1 MKRWLYILPTLCAY
15 VTCGQTVWFDR
26 DRVNFGC
33 VRAGATVVRSV
44 TVRNDGSAPLRIERL
59 QSSCTCVRARAGDE
73 LLAGGGSTEIEISLD
88 AAEVSGNLRR
98 LVYVYTNDPAAPRR
112 AIIINAIIDSNA
124 RDAEPQMRPHQPGEV
139 LVCFDRQCV
148 QLTGDEDQDE
158 LDALARARGCRSA
171 SVEHCASNLAR
182 LTLNEGESV
191 ADAFSRLNED
201 PTIVFA
207 QPNFVYEQREMV
219 PNDPELD
226 KQYAVYN
233 TGQIV
238 SGQTGA
244 AGADIQ
250 AVDAWDITT
259 GTGSVIVAVLDTGVD
274 YSHPE
279 LQSQMWDGSDC
290 LDANGN
296 PLGGCIHGYD
306 FSGSDDKDPFPSGS
320 NHGTHLAGIIGAV
333 GNNGIGVA
341 GVNWDVQIMAV
352 RSSGLTTAELVQ
364 GIYFATHNG
373 ADVINASW
381 GWAGTTC
388 DAALVLDEALYDA
401 IAQFPGLFVCA
412 AGNNNHNHNGV
423 NWYDSTDYG
432 HETNCWEALP
442 NVINVAMSDN
452 RDQLSSNTDFG
463 INVDIAAPGTRVYS
477 TSLGTGY
484 VYKTGTSMSTPYVAG
499 VAALA
504 WDFRPDLSVT
514 ELREVLRTQGDCI
527 PSMAGKL
534 TTGSPPY
541 CDNGGTRLNA
551 YGVLA
556 SLASPTVTILAAY
569 TAPDRT
575 MPIADGSSTEDVQ
588 PYFEWSPPEGQGIIA
603 GYALSIGNVFTDNA
617 WPDAAFDAQT
627 EGVVLTPGIHVV
639 TVTAFNDRGAA
650 GDPAGYTVVVTGD
663 DPLVVVD
670 PPDAVNEG
678 ATVVIE
684 ARLVNAGDA
693 PVTVDYASADQTATS
708 GSDYVAAGA
717 SLTWAAGETGLRTA
731 EIATLPDTID
741 EDNETFSFNLTPVGT
756 VIIVND
762 TSTVEIIDDDP
773 VPTISVEA
781 INVVENDGV
790 AVLSLSLS
798 NPSAFTISTN
808 YTTIDGTAFAAQDY
822 AAAAGTVT
830 WPPENSDVQS
840 ITINLINNTTGEPE
854 EQFLVEFD
862 NTQNAFLA
870 GDVAITIV
878 DDEIPSLSLSDATA
892 SELDGQLEL
901 AVTLEGASTAT
912 VATTVVTAAGTATAD
927 VDYENITASVTWAPG
942 ESGQKTV
949 QVPILDDTT
958 DEYDETFSISLLA
971 TQNATETVGT
981 ATATITDDD
990 GPPFITTHDAAA
1002 NENEGLISFNIELSE
1017 PSGKTVATTVVTAA
1031 GTATADVDYEN
1042 ITASVTW
1049 APGESGQKTVQ
1060 VPILDDTTDEYD
1072 ETFSI
1077 SLLATQN
1084 ATETVGTATATITDD
1099 DGPPFITAHDA
1110 AANENEGM
1118 ISFNVE
1124 LSEPSGKVVD
1134 FTYTLLSDSAE
1145 VAEFGG
1151 DVVDSSGGSGSID
1164 PGLTERTIS
1173 IFIANDL
1180 RDEGDEFFDLT
1191 LNVDPETVA
1200 TDARSTLGALGQIID
1215 NDVAFVLPVGWSMI
1229 GVPSAADPPTA
1240 VHSTILTDP
1249 RPSIWRWDV
1258 AEQLFVLFNELT
1270 ETGGTGQGLF
1280 VNAGEATT
1288 ILLEVPLPPALLHL
1302 EPGWNI
1308 ISVITA
1314 TLASELPA
1322 GIAGVPWTLE
1332 NGVMRS
1338 ATVLEP
1344 RRSYWV
1350 YVIFPVDLALE

>member
-33 VRAGATVVRSV
+33 VTAGATVVRNV

-59 QSSCTCVRARAGDE
+59 QSSCACVRARAGDE
-73 LLAGGGSTEIEISLD
+73 LLAAGGSTEIEISLD

-112 AIIINAIIDSNA
+112 AIVINAIVDSNA
-124 RDAEPQMRPHQPGEV
+124 RDDEPQMRPYQPGEV

-171 SVEHCASNLAR
+171 SVAHCASNLAR

-201 PTIVFA
+201 PAIVFA
-207 QPNFVYEQREMV
+207 QPNFVYEQRETV

-238 SGQTGA
+238 SGQTGV

-296 PLGGCIHGYD
+296 PLGDCIHGYD

-388 DAALVLDEALYDA
+388 DAALVLDEALYEA
-401 IAQFPGLFVCA
+401 IAQFPGLFVGA
-412 AGNNNHNHNGV
+412 AGNNNHNHDGV

-442 NVINVAMSDN
+442 NVINVAMSNN

-527 PSMAGKL
+527 PEMAGKL

-556 SLASPTVTILAAY
+556 SLASPTVTGLAAY

-575 MPIADGSSTEDVQ
+575 MPIADGGSTGDVQ

-617 WPDAAFDAQT
+617 WPNAAFDAQA
-627 EGVVLTPGIHVV
+627 EGVVLTPGVHVV

-650 GDPAGYTVVVTGD
+650 GDPAM
-663 DPLVVVD
+663 
-670 PPDAVNEG
+670 
-678 ATVVIE
+678 
-684 ARLVNAGDA
+684 
-693 PVTVDYASADQTATS
+693 
-708 GSDYVAAGA
+708 
-717 SLTWAAGETGLRTA
+717 RT
-731 EIATLPDTID
+731 
-741 EDNETFSFNLTPVGT
+741 
-756 VIIVND
+756 IV
-762 TSTVEIIDDDP
+762 
-773 VPTISVEA
+773 
-781 INVVENDGV
+781 
-790 AVLSLSLS
+790 
-798 NPSAFTISTN
+798 
-808 YTTIDGTAFAAQDY
+808 
-822 AAAAGTVT
+822 
-830 WPPENSDVQS
+830 
-840 ITINLINNTTGEPE
+840 
-854 EQFLVEFD
+854 
-862 NTQNAFLA
+862 
-870 GDVAITIV
+870 V
-878 DDEIPSLSLSDATA
+878 DDEIPSLSLSNATA
-892 SELDGQLEL
+892 SELDGQLEFE
-901 AVTLEGASTAT
+901 VTLEGSSTAT
-912 VATTVVTAAGTATAD
+912 VATTVVTAGGTATAD
-927 VDYENITASVTWAPG
+927 VDYENIAVGVTWAPG

-958 DEYDETFSISLLA
+958 DEYDETFSISLLS
-971 TQNATETVGT
+971 TQNATETVAT
-981 ATATITDDD
+981 AAATITDDD

-1002 NENEGLISFNIELSE
+1002 NENEG
-1017 PSGKTVATTVVTAA
+1017 V
-1031 GTATADVDYEN
+1031 
-1042 ITASVTW
+1042 
-1049 APGESGQKTVQ
+1049 
-1060 VPILDDTTDEYD
+1060 
-1072 ETFSI
+1072 
-1077 SLLATQN
+1077 
-1084 ATETVGTATATITDD
+1084 
-1099 DGPPFITAHDA
+1099 
-1110 AANENEGM
+1110 

-1134 FTYTLLSDSAE
+1134 FTYTLQSNSAQ
-1145 VAEFGG
+1145 VAELGG
-1151 DVVDSSGGSGSID
+1151 DVVDSSGSSGSID

-1173 IFIANDL
+1173 IFLTNDQ
-1180 RDEGDEFFDLT
+1180 RDEGDESFNLT
-1191 LNVDPETVA
+1191 LNIDPDTVA
-1200 TDARSTLGALGQIID
+1200 TDARSTLTALGRIID

-1240 VHSTILTDP
+1240 AHSTILTDP
-1249 RPSIWRWDV
+1249 RPSIWRWDA
-1258 AEQLFVLFNELT
+1258 AEQMFVPFNELT

-1280 VNAGEATT
+1280 VNAGETT
-1288 ILLEVPLPPALLHL
+1288 TVLLEVPLPPALLHL

-1314 TLASELPA
+1314 TLASDLPA

>member
-1 MKRWLYILPTLCAY
+1 MKRWLYILPALCAHIAA
-15 VTCGQTVWFDR
+15 GQTVSFDR

-33 VRAGATVVRSV
+33 VRAGDTVVRSV

-88 AAEVSGNLRR
+88 AAELNGNLRR

-112 AIIINAIIDSNA
+112 AIIIKATVDSNA

-148 QLTGDEDQDE
+148 QLTGDEDQAE

-171 SVEHCASNLAR
+171 SIEHCASNLAR

-201 PTIVFA
+201 PAILFA
-207 QPNFVYEQREMV
+207 QPNFVYEQRETV

-226 KQYAVYN
+226 KQYAIYN
-233 TGQIV
+233 TGQVV
-238 SGQTGA
+238 SGQTGV

-250 AVDAWDITT
+250 AADAWDIST
-259 GTGSVIVAVLDTGVD
+259 GSGSVIVAVLDTGVD
-274 YSHPE
+274 YNHPE

-296 PLGGCIHGYD
+296 PLGDCIHGYD
-306 FSGSDDKDPFPSGS
+306 FSGADDKDPFPSGS

-352 RSSGLTTAELVQ
+352 RSPGLTTAELVQ

-381 GWAGTTC
+381 GWAGATC
-388 DAALVLDEALYDA
+388 DAALVLDEALYEA
-401 IAQFPGLFVCA
+401 IAQFPGLFVGA
-412 AGNNNHNHNGV
+412 AGNSNRNHNGV

-442 NVINVAMSDN
+442 NVINVAMSNNLDE
-452 RDQLSSNTDFG
+452 LSSNTDFG
-463 INVDIAAPGTRVYS
+463 VNVDIAAPGTRVYS

-484 VYKTGTSMSTPYVAG
+484 TYKTGTSMSAPYVAG

-541 CDNGGTRLNA
+541 CDNGGIRLNA

-556 SLASPTVTILAAY
+556 SLANPTVTDLAAY

-575 MPIADGSSTEDVQ
+575 MPVADGGLTADVQ

-603 GYALSIGNVFTDNA
+603 GYALSIGNVFSDNA
-617 WPDAAFDAQT
+617 WPDAAFDAQA
-627 EGVVLTPGIHVV
+627 EGIVLTPGVHVV

-670 PPDAVNEG
+670 PPAAANEG
-678 ATVVIE
+678 DTAVIE
-684 ARLVNAGDA
+684 ARLFAAGEA
-693 PVTVDYASADQTATS
+693 PVSVDYATGDQTATS

-717 SLTWAAGETGLRTA
+717 SWSWAAGETGLRTV

-741 EDNETFSFNLTPVGT
+741 EGNETFSFNVTPVGAVT
-756 VIIVND
+756 IVNV

-773 VPTISVEA
+773 LPTISVEA
-781 INVVENDGV
+781 VNVVENDGV

-798 NPSAFTISTN
+798 NPSAFAISTN

-822 AAAAGTVT
+822 AATTGTVT
-830 WPPENSDVQS
+830 WPPGNSDVQS

-870 GDVAITIV
+870 GTVAITV
-878 DDEIPSLSLSDATA
+878 ADDEIPSLSLSDATA
-892 SELDGQLEL
+892 TELDGQLEVE
-901 AVTLEGASTAT
+901 VTLEGSSTAT
-912 VATTVVTAAGTATAD
+912 VATTVVTAGGTAAAG
-927 VDYENITASVTWAPG
+927 VDYEEIAAGIAWAPG

-958 DEYDETFSISLLA
+958 DEHDESFSISLLS
-971 TQNATETVGT
+971 TQNATEAVGT
-981 ATATITDDD
+981 AA
-990 GPPFITTHDAAA
+990 
-1002 NENEGLISFNIELSE
+1002 
-1017 PSGKTVATTVVTAA
+1017 
-1031 GTATADVDYEN
+1031 
-1042 ITASVTW
+1042 
-1049 APGESGQKTVQ
+1049 
-1060 VPILDDTTDEYD
+1060 
-1072 ETFSI
+1072 
-1077 SLLATQN
+1077 
-1084 ATETVGTATATITDD
+1084 ATITDD

-1134 FTYTLLSDSAE
+1134 FTYTLQSSSAQ
-1145 VAEFGG
+1145 VAELGG
-1151 DVVDSSGGSGSID
+1151 DVVDSSGGGGSID
-1164 PGLTERTIS
+1164 PGLTEQTIS
-1173 IFIANDL
+1173 VFLANDQ
-1180 RDEGDEFFDLT
+1180 RDEGDEFFEIT
-1191 LNVDPETVA
+1191 LNVDPQTVA
-1200 TDARSTLGALGQIID
+1200 TDARSTLTALGRIID
-1215 NDVAFVLPVGWSMI
+1215 NDIAFVLPVGWSMI
-1229 GVPSAADPPTA
+1229 GVPAAADPPTA
-1240 VHSTILTDP
+1240 AHSTILTDP

-1258 AEQLFVLFNELT
+1258 AEQLFVPFDELT

-1280 VNAGEATT
+1280 VNAEKATT
-1288 ILLEVPLPPALLHL
+1288 VLLEVPLPPALLHL

-1308 ISVITA
+1308 ISVIAA

-1332 NGVMRS
+1332 NGGMRS

-1350 YVIFPVDLALE
+1350 YVIFPVDLALQ